1 MKRCVEGEDRNQVM
15 LLPECLDDYVGA
27 SRPSPTFART
37 TGRRSVTSVASLLCC
52 AVCLLLHCPGLAA
65 VRGLGDSVMDRRL
78 FLGAIA
84 GGFLVA
90 ARIVRAQ
97 PIRKVATVAILHLSP
112 TATFTSQGITAIRE
126 GLRDLGYVEGQNI
139 VLEFRSPTG
148 GPEQLIAYAAELV
161 RLNADVIVAIGPTAV
176 QAATGATSV
185 LPIVAMDL
193 ETDPVASGLAHS
205 LVRPGGNI
213 TGLFMDT
220 GLAGKWLELLRAAV
234 PETQNLGVLWDSGTG
249 PAQLTAVKSA
259 AQGTA
264 MKVQVL
270 EIRNAVD
277 LDVVLAAGLNGG
289 AKALVILSSPLVG
302 ATANS
307 KRIAAFAASHR
318 LPAIS
323 PFRSFAEAGG
333 LMSYG
338 PRILDVYRKTSTF
351 VDRILKGAKPGDL
364 PIEPPGK
371 YELVINTKA
380 ATALGLTIPPALRT
394 GEVIQ

>member
-1 MKRCVEGEDRNQVM
+1 M
-15 LLPECLDDYVGA
+15 
-27 SRPSPTFART
+27 T
-37 TGRRSVTSVASLLCC
+37 
-52 AVCLLLHCPGLAA
+52 
-65 VRGLGDSVMDRRL
+65 DRRL

-90 ARIVRAQ
+90 ERIVRAQ
-97 PIRKVATVAILHLSP
+97 PIRKVATVAILHSSP

-139 VLEFRSPTG
+139 VLEFRSPTA
-148 GPEQLIAYAAELV
+148 GPEQLTAYAAELV

-193 ETDPVASGLAHS
+193 ETDPVASGLVRS

-220 GLAGKWLELLRAAV
+220 ELAGKWLELLRTAV
-234 PETQNLGVLWDSGTG
+234 PEIQNLGVLWDPGTG
-249 PAQLTAVKSA
+249 PAQLTAVKTA

-270 EIRNAVD
+270 EMRNAVD

-302 ATANS
+302 ATVNS

-371 YELVINTKA
+371 YELVINMKA